1 MNVYGILLVCILV
14 STPDKNTLRLETS
27 EKPVAGAGEMLL
39 RTEYLSLDPYM
50 RGRMNDSKSYAE
62 PVAVG
67 APMVGGTVARVVTS
81 DVKEFTVGDWVLSFN
96 GWQEN
101 VFALLH
107 FSQIRSAI
115 KAAGPPPSGP

>member
-1 MNVYGILLVCILV
+1 MAQNTEKNRKIILAERPFGA
-14 STPDKNTLRLETS
+14 PDKNTLRLETS
-27 EKPVAGAGEMLL
+27 KKPIAGAGEMLL

-81 DVKEFTVGDWVLSFN
+81 DVKEFNVGDWVLSFKYFCS
-96 GWQEN
+96 WCRLQ
-101 VFALLH
+101 
-107 FSQIRSAI
+107 
-115 KAAGPPPSGP
+115 

>member
-1 MNVYGILLVCILV
+1 MAQNTEKNRKIILAERPFGA
-14 STPDKNTLRLETS
+14 PDKNTLRLETS
-27 EKPVAGAGEMLL
+27 EKPIAGAGEMLL

-81 DVKEFTVGDWVLSFN
+81 DVKEF
-96 GWQEN
+96 N
-101 VFALLH
+101 VCD
-107 FSQIRSAI
+107 
-115 KAAGPPPSGP
+115 